1 MATHIE
7 AYETVLRRA
16 GKPLHVKEIVE
27 IARAVGLLKTKGITP
42 VASAR
47 SIIHVEMHKN
57 GSRSTFVKVG
67 PSVFGLRNQTQPAA
81 GSVPDKPAAARRQ
94 RRRRRQ
100 TQPAAGSVP
109 GRGRIT
115 SGRIAVAGRHRV
127 VSELLFH
134 GYEASTESED
144 GASRIIAHRDGGVFG
159 IRVMT
164 MGRHPAGSYI
174 GTIKENMVGR
184 CNELGTLHAFLLRG
198 SRGGDDDFVTLP
210 PGTIGALIGGG
221 HITKN
226 KAGYQVNLAVANSR
240 ATVKGADVS
249 DFLNNWNLGDVARR
263 QSA

>member
-27 IARAVGLLKTKGITP
+27 IAKAVGLLQTKGVTP

-47 SIIHVEMHKN
+47 SIIHVEMNKN

-67 PSVFGLRNQTQPAA
+67 PSVFGLRSQTQPAA
-81 GSVPDKPAAARRQ
+81 GVAPGKPAAAPRQ
-94 RRRRRQ
+94 RQRRRQ
-100 TQPAAGSVP
+100 TQPAAGVAP
-109 GRGRIT
+109 GKVRIT

-144 GASRIIAHRDGGVFG
+144 GVAHIVARKDGAVFG
-159 IRVMT
+159 MHVMT

-174 GTIKENMVGR
+174 GTIKENTASR
-184 CNELGTLHAFLLRG
+184 CSKRGILHVFLLKG
-198 SRGGDDDFVTLP
+198 SRGGDDDFVTLS
-210 PGTIGALIGGG
+210 PGTIGALIDGG

-226 KAGYQVNLAVANSR
+226 KAGYQVNFAVATSR
-240 ATVKGADVS
+240 AAVKGADVS
-249 DFLNNWNLGDVARR
+249 GCLNNWNLGDVARR